1 MQGLGNDFI
10 VVDGPVK
17 FSAEEIARLCDR
29 RLGIGADGLLVA
41 TKGDP
46 IRMEYW
52 NADGS
57 DAEMCANGLRC
68 VARYAYDKGW
78 SRERNFGVAAPVG
91 VLGVRV
97 LDDGTVDAQV
107 GRPEVTGQ
115 VTVDGRHLHLVDV
128 GNPHAVELVP
138 DPSSVDVPQQ
148 GSALQGDALFP
159 EGTNVEFIAIVDG
172 GVRMR
177 VWERGVGET
186 MACGT
191 GMAAA
196 AAVARRL
203 GGVESPVTVQ
213 APGGTGFVELR
224 DGSAWLR
231 GPAGYSFTGNAGER

>member
-17 FSAEEIARLCDR
+17 FSTEEIAQLCDR
-29 RLGIGADGLLVA
+29 RFGIGADGLLVA
-41 TKGDP
+41 TNGDQ

-78 SRERNFGVAAPVG
+78 SRERNFGVATPVG
-91 VLGVRV
+91 VLEVRV
-97 LDDGTVDAQV
+97 LDDGSVDTQV
-107 GRPEVTGQ
+107 GRPEVTGR
-115 VTVDGRHLHLVDV
+115 VTVDGRDLHMVDV

-138 DPSSVDVPQQ
+138 DPASVDVPQQ
-148 GSALQGDALFP
+148 GSALQGCALFP
-159 EGTNVEFIAIVDG
+159 EGANVEFVTIVDG

-191 GMAAA
+191 GMIA
-196 AAVARRL
+196 AAVVASRL
-203 GGVESPVTVQ
+203 GGVGSAVTVQ
-213 APGGTGFVELR
+213 VPGGTGYVELR
-224 DGSAWLR
+224 NGTAWLK
-231 GPAGYSFTGNAGER
+231 GPADYSFTGNAGER